1 MSRRTSRH
9 NDHSGE
15 ATIVSS
21 LRPTPAIA
29 AFIPHDYN
37 TLTSFPPSI
46 ADLEVQGVAG
56 AQMKA
61 ASDRFATVGAL
72 RSTMLS

>member
-1 MSRRTSRH
+1 MNSS
-9 NDHSGE
+9 E

-21 LRPTPAIA
+21 LRLAPAIA

-37 TLTSFPPSI
+37 TLASFPPSI
-46 ADLEVQGVAG
+46 AHLLQVQGVAG

-61 ASDRFATVGAL
+61 TSDRFAKVGAPQ
-72 RSTMLS
+72 STILSRKS